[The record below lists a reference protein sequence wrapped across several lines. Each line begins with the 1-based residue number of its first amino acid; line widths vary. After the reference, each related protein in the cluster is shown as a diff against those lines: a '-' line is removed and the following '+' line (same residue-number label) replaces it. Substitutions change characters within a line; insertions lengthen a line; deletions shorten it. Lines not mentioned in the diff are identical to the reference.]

1 MQTLGEDIVL
11 LAIRSDGKLGAA
23 EKLRFAVA
31 GSELVRLAAE
41 RRVDVVKDRIQ
52 VLSLA
57 PTGNTLLDAALADI
71 QRSKRPPRAKDWVAR
86 ERRGLVHAYLD
97 ELAARSVIRAERRKA
112 LGVFNVTRWTVI
124 DSARAAEA
132 RARLDAVARST
143 GPVDSA
149 QSALG
154 GLVHAIG
161 LDGLIYPRNGGP
173 ACEIA
178 RKRLKQIARRDQTA
192 TAVHSAAQQAAV
204 DASVDAAVDA
214 SIQAA
219 VDASVHAAVDAS
231 VHAAHHASHDGG
243 AASGGHH

>member
-11 LAIRSDGKLGAA
+11 LAIRPGGKLGAG

-41 RRVDVVKDRIQ
+41 RRVDVVKDRIH
-52 VLSLA
+52 VLSQA
-57 PTGNTLLDAALADI
+57 STGEALLDAALADI
-71 QRSKRPPRAKDWVAR
+71 QRSKRPPRARDWVAR

-97 ELAARSVIRAERRKA
+97 ELAARGVIRADRHKA
-112 LGVFNVTRWTVI
+112 LGIFNVTRWTVL
-124 DSARAAEA
+124 DPARAAEA

-161 LDGLIYPRNGGP
+161 LDALIYPRNGGP

-178 RKRLKQIARRDQTA
+178 RKRLKQIARRDQAA

-204 DASVDAAVDA
+204 EASIDAAVDA
-214 SIQAA
+214 SVRAA

-231 VHAAHHASHDGG
+231 VHAAHHAAHDGG
-243 AASGGHH
+243 AAGGGHH